1 MKDIAVYGAGGFG
14 KEVVCLI
21 HQINEYFPDSESW
34 NFIGYFDDNKDK
46 GFQAEYGKVLG
57 NLDELN
63 SWSSPLAIAISI
75 AQPANVKT
83 LSEQIVNPLISYP
96 NLIAPDVIFYDRDSV
111 KFGKGNIVCSS
122 CLFSSDVIVG
132 NFNIFNNFI
141 SVGHDDIIGNFNSI
155 MPAVRLSGNVTIG
168 DCNFLGVSSIILQSF
183 KIGNYTTVGAGSVI
197 MRKTKDGCT
206 YVGNPAKKI
215 EY

>member
-21 HQINEYFPDSESW
+21 NQINTQLSESQRW
-34 NFIGYFDDNKDK
+34 NFIGYFDDNKAK
-46 GFQAEYGKVLG
+46 GYQAEYGTVLG
-57 NLDELN
+57 SIDELN
-63 SWSSPLAIAISI
+63 SWSRPLAIAISI
-75 AQPANVKT
+75 AQPAYIKS
-83 LSEQIVNPLISYP
+83 LSERIVNPHINYP
-96 NLIAPDVIFYDRDSV
+96 NLIAPDVIFYDRKSV
-111 KFGKGNIVCSS
+111 FFGKGNIVCSN
-122 CLFSSDVIVG
+122 CLFSCHVSIG

-141 SVGHDDIIGNFNSI
+141 TVGHDDIIGNFNSI

>member
-1 MKDIAVYGAGGFG
+1 MRDIAVYGAGGFG

-21 HQINEYFPDSESW
+21 NQINEFFPESDSW

-46 GFQAEYGKVLG
+46 GTQAEYGKVLG
-57 NLDELN
+57 SVDELN
-63 SWSSPLAIAISI
+63 SWPSPLAIAISI
-75 AQPANVKT
+75 AQPENVKT
-83 LSEQIVNPLISYP
+83 LSERIINPLISYP

-111 KFGKGNIVCSS
+111 IFGKGNIVCSS
-122 CLFSSDVIVG
+122 CLISCDVSIG
-132 NFNIFNNFI
+132 NFNIFNNFVTI
-141 SVGHDDIIGNFNSI
+141 GHDDIIGNFNSI

-183 KIGNYTTVGAGSVI
+183 RIGNHTTIGAGSVI

-206 YVGNPAKKI
+206 YVGNPATKI